1 MNFRKSAAVILAVL
15 MTAIMIAGCGKVNSA
30 DTALVING
38 ETINAGTASTYVRYQ
53 QASTYTMMK
62 YYGLI
67 DDTTAYWDNP
77 SPADDAETSSASSQ
91 SDKTYGEAFLED
103 VRDSIVTMTVIR
115 QHADEFGFSLSEEQK
130 QALTEAAAKFISDN
144 GSVAN
149 WIGADQQS
157 VENLLSLIAHQL
169 LMRDLIIADTD
180 REVSDEEAAQSTIV
194 YARLSRTVPSNYVG
208 TDEKYAAEIKD
219 NMEELISRMTSGT
232 ESLASKE
239 LISENTGEAD
249 AAEEEP
255 AEEVSD
261 TDAVSAMATEINDS
275 FYVTSASFGDDD
287 TILEDAVKEAAKT
300 LTDGETYASVIETD
314 SYLYAVK
321 MIQVFDAAATDAHKL
336 SIISSRENENY
347 NNKVDAW
354 VDSAQVSEEKGWTQL
369 KVTNKENYI
378 AAE

>member
-219 NMEELISRMTSGT
+219 NMEELISRMTTGT

>member
-1 MNFRKSAAVILAVL
+1 MDFRKRAAVILAVL
-15 MTAIMIAGCGKVNSA
+15 MAAIMIAGCGKVNSA

-77 SPADDAETSSASSQ
+77 APADETDTSSASAQ
-91 SDKTYGEAFLED
+91 SEKTYGESFLED
-103 VRDSIVTMTVIR
+103 VRDSIITMTVIR
-115 QHADEFGFSLSEEQK
+115 QHAEEFGFSLSEDQK
-130 QALTEAAAKFISDN
+130 QAITEAAAKFISDN

-169 LMRDLIIADTD
+169 LMRDLIVADTD

-194 YARLSRTVPSNYVG
+194 YARLSRTAPSDYEG
-208 TDEKYAAEIKD
+208 TDEEYAEEIRG
-219 NMEELISRMTSGT
+219 NVEELISRMTSGT
-232 ESLASKE
+232 ESLASEE
-239 LISENTGEAD
+239 LISENTEENE
-249 AAEEEP
+249 AAEEES

-261 TDAVSAMATEINDS
+261 ADAVSAMATEINES

-287 TILEDAVKEAAKT
+287 TILDDAVKEAART
-300 LTDGETYASVIETD
+300 LTDGETYASVIETEN
-314 SYLYAVK
+314 YLYAVK
-321 MIQVFDAAATDAHKL
+321 MTQVFDAAATDAHKL
-336 SIISSRENENY
+336 SIISSRESENY

-354 VDSAQVSEEKGWTQL
+354 VESAQVSEEKGWTQL

>member
-30 DTALVING
+30 DAALVING
-38 ETINAGTASTYVRYQ
+38 ETINAGTASTYLRYQ
-53 QASTYTMMK
+53 QAATNTMMK

-67 DDTTAYWDNP
+67 DEETAYWDNP
-77 SPADDAETSSASSQ
+77 AQGDVSDTSSTSAQSS
-91 SDKTYGEAFLED
+91 KTYGESFRDD
-103 VRDSIVTMTVIR
+103 VRDSIVNMAVIR

-130 QALTEAAAKFISDN
+130 QKITETAAQFISDN

-157 VENLLSLIAHQL
+157 VENMLSLIAHQL

-194 YARLSRTVPSNYVG
+194 YARLSRTTPADYEG
-208 TDEKYAAEIKD
+208 TDEEYAEEARS
-219 NMEELISRMTSGT
+219 NVEELISRLTSG
-232 ESLASKE
+232 
-239 LISENTGEAD
+239 SED
-249 AAEEEP
+249 QAAEDP
-255 AEEVSD
+255 AAENQEDSAAADTDTEEVSD
-261 TDAVSAMATEINDS
+261 TDAVSAIATEINES
-275 FYVTSASFGDDD
+275 FSVSSASFGDDD
-287 TILEDAVKEAAKT
+287 TILDDAVKEAAKT
-300 LTDGETYASVIETD
+300 LADGETYASVIETED
-314 SYLYAVK
+314 YLYAVK
-321 MIQVFDAAATDAHKL
+321 MIQVFDAAASDAHRL

-354 VDSAQVSEEKGWTQL
+354 VAEAQVTEEKAWTQL
-369 KVTNKENYI
+369 KVTNKENYV